1 MHSSIRETNSC
12 DQNGKKQK
20 NCQKS
25 LQYNANAFFHLTALM
40 VEGEIRDKSSLQLEI
55 GLKAFYQKT
64 TCQNYVEHIQYC
76 EKYQGRMKHAPILK
90 LLFFF
95 FFTFEID
102 PVGVELPPLL
112 WYFLYISCSDIVSM
126 HPVYIYLK
134 RFDLTFL
141 GEKYSIKTNL
151 LGFEVAN
158 HSL

>member
-1 MHSSIRETNSC
+1 M
-12 DQNGKKQK
+12 
-20 NCQKS
+20 
-25 LQYNANAFFHLTALM
+25 
-40 VEGEIRDKSSLQLEI
+40 LE
-55 GLKAFYQKT
+55 LCRAY
-64 TCQNYVEHIQYC
+64 
-76 EKYQGRMKHAPILK
+76 PILWEI
-90 LLFFF
+90 LGDDATRNHIDIIAFF